1 MPVPA
6 LAWVLAASL
15 WSFVAPEIDLAPA
28 ATEPAPSAL
37 ARATVS
43 GRVIDAVTGDP
54 LTGAR
59 VFISGQTTSVLSGDA
74 GEYTF
79 ILPGDG
85 WDGREVRMRVEM
97 PGYRGLERTVR
108 LSGATTWVDL
118 ALTPGDDRVMI
129 EAALRA
135 AQPAFSPYTPAGQ
148 ASVAVQ
154 ESRGVD
160 AARRVAAGPPPLPGA
175 GIARPRPDFNTE
187 SYAHIEES
195 GFLGV
200 DGNPLSTFAIDVDR
214 ASYSNMRRFITRG
227 MRPPVDAIRIEEL
240 VNYFTYDD
248 PAPRGAHPFS
258 IATEVGTAPWQPA
271 HRLVRIGI
279 RGRDI
284 AAEDLPTSNLVFLID
299 VSGSMQAP
307 DKLPLLKSSLRL
319 LVAQMRPQDRVA
331 IVVYASHAGLA
342 LPPTSGEEKSEI
354 LFAIDRLEAG
364 GSTAGGAGLRLAYEV
379 ARENFGE
386 EANNRVVLA
395 SDGDFNVGPSS
406 DSEMIRFIE
415 KERESGVFLS
425 VLGFG
430 TGNLQDSKME
440 QLANHG
446 NGSYAYI
453 DSEHEAAKVLVSEFA
468 GTLFTIAKDVK
479 VQVEFNPG
487 EVRAYRLIGYENRA
501 LRPEDF
507 ADDRK
512 DAGELGAGHTVTALY
527 EIVPAGVEGTD
538 VPEVPPLRYRDP
550 ADVTRRAASGELGF
564 VQLRYKRPDDSRSVL
579 VQQAFLDRGG
589 DGSGDM
595 RFAASVAAFGMLL
608 RGSEHVGDFLLG
620 DVLELARGSLGDDEE
635 GYRREFLG
643 LVRETRAQGLLK
655 R

>member
-15 WSFVAPEIDLAPA
+15 WAFAPADVDLAP
-28 ATEPAPSAL
+28 SHV

-43 GRVIDAVTGDP
+43 GRITDAATGDP

-59 VFISGQTTSVLSGDA
+59 VFISGQTTSVLSGDG
-74 GEYTF
+74 GEYSF

-85 WDGREVRMRVEM
+85 WDGREVEVRAELA
-97 PGYRGLERTVR
+97 GYQSVARTVR
-108 LSGATTWVDL
+108 LSGATTRVDL
-118 ALTPGDDRVMI
+118 ALAPGSDRVME
-129 EAALRA
+129 EAVLRA
-135 AQPAFSPYTPAGQ
+135 QYAYPAPAPPGRPQ
-148 ASVAVQ
+148 AVQ
-154 ESRGVD
+154 EAVGID
-160 AARRVAAGPPPLPGA
+160 AARRVSEAARAQVSARG

-187 SYAHIEES
+187 SYAHIEEF
-195 GFLGV
+195 GFRGV
-200 DGNPLSTFAIDVDR
+200 EDNPLSTFAIDVDR
-214 ASYSNMRRFITRG
+214 ASYSNMRRFIDRG
-227 MRPPVDAIRIEEL
+227 MSPPIDAIRIEEL
-240 VNYFTYDD
+240 VNYFTYDY
-248 PAPRGAHPFS
+248 PSPSGAHPLS
-258 IATEVGTAPWQPA
+258 ITTEVGRAPWQPE
-271 HRLVRIGI
+271 HRLLRIGI
-279 RGRDI
+279 QGRDI
-284 AAEDLPTSNLVFLID
+284 ATAELPASNLVFLID
-299 VSGSMQAP
+299 VSGSMQP
-307 DKLPLLKSSLRL
+307 SDKLPLLKSSLRL
-319 LVAQMRPQDRVA
+319 LVAQMRPADRVA
-331 IVVYASHAGLA
+331 IVVYAGHAGLA
-342 LPPTSGEEKSEI
+342 LPPTSGENRSEI

-379 ARENFGE
+379 AREHFSREG
-386 EANNRVVLA
+386 NNRVILA

-406 DSEMIRFIE
+406 DAEMIRLIE

-453 DSEHEAAKVLVSEFA
+453 DSEREAAKVLVSEFA
-468 GTLFTIAKDVK
+468 GTLFTIAGDVK
-479 VQVEFNPG
+479 LQVEFNPR

-501 LRPEDF
+501 LRAEDF

-527 EIVPAGVEGTD
+527 EIVPAGIDGPD
-538 VPEVPPLRYRDP
+538 VADTPPLRYRGR
-550 ADVTRRAASGELGF
+550 ADVTGRAASGELGF
-564 VQLRYKRPDDSRSVL
+564 VQLRYRRPDDSKSVL
-579 VQQAFLDRGG
+579 LQQVFLDRGG
-589 DGSGDM
+589 SGSGDM

-608 RGSEHVGDFLLG
+608 RESEHVGDFSLG

-635 GYRREFLG
+635 GYRREFVR
-643 LVRETRAQGLLK
+643 LVRETRVQGLLK